1 MEKDNRN
8 IFQKLKDAYK
18 EANKI
23 IEENRKEIDKEDI
36 VYDELEDYQK
46 KEVKNNNY
54 DSYNFEED
62 ELEEDDYYNE
72 DDE

>member
-23 IEENRKEIDKEDI
+23 IEEKRKEIDKEDI